1 MTRRLACLLGALSL
15 AALPRGGAVAGERQ
29 AAPARLCPDDLPE
42 GAHLPPQPGCS
53 GRDRAP
59 RRGRG
64 DGFVDLGNGTSV
76 RIGGRAAAEYGV
88 RR

>member
-1 MTRRLACLLGALSL
+1 MTRFGAGLLAI
-15 AALPRGGAVAGERQ
+15 AVASGAAGAAERRS
-29 AAPARLCPDDLPE
+29 PTRLCPEDLPE

-53 GRDRAP
+53 GRDRVSAKAA
-59 RRGRG
+59 G

-76 RIGGRAAAEYGV
+76 RIGGRSSAEFGV

>member
-1 MTRRLACLLGALSL
+1 MIRPFIALSAVLL
-15 AALPRGGAVAGERQ
+15 AVGPTWAGEAR
-29 AAPARLCPDDLPE
+29 PRPRLCPEDLPD
-42 GAHLPPQPGCS
+42 GAHLPPQPGCD

-59 RRGRG
+59 VKGRG

-76 RIGGRAAAEYGV
+76 RIGGRATAEYGV